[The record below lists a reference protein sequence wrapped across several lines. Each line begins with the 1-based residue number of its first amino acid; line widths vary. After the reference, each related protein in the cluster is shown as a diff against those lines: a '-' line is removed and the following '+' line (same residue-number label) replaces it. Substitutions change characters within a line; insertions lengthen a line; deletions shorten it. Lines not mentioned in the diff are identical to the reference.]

1 MINKELLKVVTKL
14 LAGTIFA
21 SAGSQ
26 LIKKGLENAN
36 QIGGQKR

>member
-1 MINKELLKVVTKL
+1 MNKKELLKTAAKL

-26 LIKKGLENAN
+26 LIKKGAENAK